1 MIKADSVLELLAGER
16 IFSVE
21 VSPSKR
27 DIYFTEM
34 NGMSYIASLNKLGLG
49 KLIDELQDIHESM
62 KPPVIRTE
70 VLI

>member
-49 KLIDELQDIHESM
+49 KLIDETSGYKNRSININLN
-62 KPPVIRTE
+62 K
-70 VLI
+70 